1 MVLRGA
7 GRASLARCALAI
19 RTPAATVISY
29 LNQRCVRGRT
39 LDRMR
44 SRAAQLTVLVAIG
57 VVAGV
62 LSGLFGVGGGVIV
75 VPALMAFLHMDQRS
89 ASASSLVAIA
99 PAAVVGAIT
108 YAVQGEVHWL
118 AALTLAIGSVV
129 GAPIGSRLLRAI
141 PLRVLPWIFV
151 GFIVVVLVSLFTNV
165 PTREGDVHFGPI
177 EAVVLL
183 GIGLLAGV
191 LSGLIG
197 VGGGVVIVPGMEL
210 ALGAGDLLAK
220 GTSLLTMVPTSVSGT
235 VANLRRGVVDIRVGL
250 TVGITA
256 AVCSPVGA
264 FIAGVVD
271 PQVGT
276 WMFAGFLVVVAL
288 IVLRRGLGKASKP
301 DPQVGEVA

>member
-1 MVLRGA
+1 
-7 GRASLARCALAI
+7 
-19 RTPAATVISY
+19 
-29 LNQRCVRGRT
+29 
-39 LDRMR
+39 MR

-57 VVAGV
+57 IVAGV

-165 PTREGDVHFGPI
+165 PTREGHVHFGPI

-256 AVCSPVGA
+256 AVCSPIGA

-288 IVLRRGLGKASKP
+288 IVLRRGLGKAGKP